1 MDSTVQINLNRC
13 SSEQLHSFIPQLSF
27 DIAHKIVSHR
37 RRKGPFENI
46 EDLLDIRG
54 INREL
59 YNSLKKRVFVG
70 DITYVVDTANE
81 TTGKRKRRKGRRQ
94 TIACNHPKIISHQTV
109 REDVLYKHP
118 LNFQEKRTGA
128 ERYGLGLTQEFIGND
143 QEGLLIFL
151 KGDLKE
157 YSRELDG
164 IQITV
169 SPKQKSN
176 ISRSDYQSVKNDS
189 SVTCDGVRP
198 SSPMMYKLNQQSMVD
213 SDIRNCANDEDY
225 FTPKKTT
232 TIIGNPRFSSSA
244 NFSILETNN
253 HKETQTDL
261 QPSIIHESRSQ
272 VNEGELVYQEAS
284 KDAKVR
290 QWLRETD
297 GSSPGHL
304 DFAEGRD
311 DDEDSS
317 RVKRPK
323 TSTPDDFRT
332 PIANLR
338 DYQTRPTGKVE
349 IDYKQRKHEN
359 RPVPRCLRH
368 GAIRRC
374 DCDGKRHRRHRDDV
388 YHGHPTNGEDGVLQC
403 IIL

>member
-1 MDSTVQINLNRC
+1 MTMDSTVQINLNRC

-59 YNSLKKRVFVG
+59 YNRLKKRVFVA
-70 DITYVVDTANE
+70 DATYVVDTANE
-81 TTGKRKRRKGRRQ
+81 NVGKRIRRKGRRQ
-94 TIACNHPKIISHQTV
+94 TIASNHPKIISHQTS

-118 LNFQEKRTGA
+118 LHFQEQRTGAA
-128 ERYGLGLTQEFIGND
+128 ERYGLGLTQDFIGND
-143 QEGLLIFL
+143 RDGLLIFL

-176 ISRSDYQSVKNDS
+176 IFRSDYQSVKNDS

-198 SSPMMYKLNQQSMVD
+198 SSPVMYKSKRKPEELEDAVTNQQSIVD
-213 SDIRNCANDEDY
+213 SDLQNCANDENY

-244 NFSILETNN
+244 NFSILENN

-284 KDAKVR
+284 KDEKVR

-297 GSSPGHL
+297 GSSPVHL
-304 DFAEGRD
+304 NSAAEGRD
-311 DDEDSS
+311 DDEGMY
-317 RVKRPK
+317 
-323 TSTPDDFRT
+323 RT
-332 PIANLR
+332 QN
-338 DYQTRPTGKVE
+338 
-349 IDYKQRKHEN
+349 
-359 RPVPRCLRH
+359 
-368 GAIRRC
+368 
-374 DCDGKRHRRHRDDV
+374 DV
-388 YHGHPTNGEDGVLQC
+388 LWYS
-403 IIL
+403 I